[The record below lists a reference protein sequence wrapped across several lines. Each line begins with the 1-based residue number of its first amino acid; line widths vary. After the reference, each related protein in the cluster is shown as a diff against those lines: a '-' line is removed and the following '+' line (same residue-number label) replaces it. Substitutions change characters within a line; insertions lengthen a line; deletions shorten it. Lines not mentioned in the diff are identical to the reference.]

1 MEVVVKAKTVEEAVA
16 LGAEKLGKT
25 VDEVSYTV
33 IDEGK
38 KGFLGMFS
46 SEAEVKVY
54 CDDTCLLYTY
64 YYNCVKTK
72 IQCVILR
79 YYRENLYTSTILHLA
94 RCRLE
99 AEI

>member
-38 KGFLGMFS
+38 K
-46 SEAEVKVY
+46 
-54 CDDTCLLYTY
+54 
-64 YYNCVKTK
+64 
-72 IQCVILR
+72 
-79 YYRENLYTSTILHLA
+79 
-94 RCRLE
+94 
-99 AEI
+99 